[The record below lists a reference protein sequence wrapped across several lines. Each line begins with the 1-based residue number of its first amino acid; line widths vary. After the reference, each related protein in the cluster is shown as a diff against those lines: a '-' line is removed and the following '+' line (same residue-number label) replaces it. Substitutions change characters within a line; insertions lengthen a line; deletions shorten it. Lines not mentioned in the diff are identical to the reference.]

1 MRRVTASPAELFEQ
15 AKAGNRRALSRL
27 ISYVEDGGEI
37 CRETL
42 RTVWPSTGHAR
53 IVGITGPPGSGK
65 STLTDKY
72 AKYLRS
78 QGQTVGIIAVDPT
91 SPFSGGAILGDRVRM
106 SDLALDTGTYIR
118 SMGTRGQ
125 LGGLSSATNGAVH
138 VLDACGFDTIILETV
153 GVGQSEVAVV
163 HTADVVAVVSVPGLG
178 DDVQAIKAG
187 VLEIGD
193 VFIVNKCDR
202 PGADK
207 VVSELKAMLE
217 LDATGVKRD
226 SPIVKTSAAQNEGVA
241 EFSDAVDAA
250 FVKFEAGGILKER
263 RLDRMRGE
271 VTEILEG
278 EIFRRVT
285 LPTLGGEDFGNVLEG
300 FLSGSEDPYDWV
312 ESALSKI
319 LK

>member
-1 MRRVTASPAELFEQ
+1 MRLNDRSPAELFEL
-15 AKAGNRRALSRL
+15 AKGGDRRALSRL
-27 ISYVEDGGEI
+27 VSLVENGGEAS
-37 CRETL
+37 RETL

-72 AKYLRS
+72 AKHLRS
-78 QGQTVGIIAVDPT
+78 QGRTVGIIAVDPT

-106 SDLALDTGTYIR
+106 SDLALDEGTYIR

-125 LGGLSSATNGAVH
+125 LGGLSAATNGAVR

-163 HTADVVAVVSVPGLG
+163 HSADVVAVVSVPGLG

-187 VLEIGD
+187 ILEIGD
-193 VFIVNKCDR
+193 TFIVNKSDR

-207 VVSELKAMLE
+207 VVSELKAMLD
-217 LDATGVKRD
+217 LDSSGIKQR
-226 SPIVKTSAAQNEGVA
+226 SPILKTCAANNEGVA
-241 EFSDAVDAA
+241 EFSDAVDGL
-250 FVKFEAGGILKER
+250 FKLFDENGMLRER
-263 RLDRMRGE
+263 RIDRIRGE
-271 VTEILEG
+271 LTEIIES

-285 LPTLGGEDFGNVLEG
+285 LPALGGEDFDTVTEG
-300 FLSGSEDPYDWV
+300 FLSGAGDPYEWA
-312 ESALSKI
+312 ENALSRI